1 MGPARRR
8 GAALWSAVLLAAC
21 RGSAAHQAQG
31 WGAAAPSPPSDRH
44 AWLTAALVGGGP
56 ELGAPGSVRERR
68 QSRKAFYEEAAA
80 WPQANLKAI
89 ATGRQQVAQ
98 GPQDIYENTWVMAA
112 GQQHERQPVGFRVW
126 FVLLFAAGLAANLA
140 CWRWMAGPEDKSAS
154 DLAPAGPPDEAAA
167 ERAAAPPPAAGPA
180 AGAPSELG
188 MSILVAGAWMVVSV
202 ALVLFNKWLF
212 TDGGFPY
219 PLTLAALHMASC
231 FVVFSIVSCL
241 PVRFRKCVMP
251 DVDRHISWGTYLHG
265 FLPIAILYGIG
276 VGFGD
281 LGFLFAS
288 VSFNLFIK
296 PANIVWT
303 TAAAF
308 AFNLEV
314 RTSTHVFIVL
324 LVSAGVALAAG
335 SDLDFSLTGLLCQ
348 LTATASEGIRLVLI
362 QHLCQCGS
370 KLDPVTMLYRFS
382 PLTGLLLC
390 GLSFA
395 FEDPLDWGGLASPGL
410 LALNCAIAVVPGDPA
425 AGAAGSPTPPAAPC
439 GEGGGRELAGPRGLR
454 HLWDPWACGACQAG
468 RWCPGDHWED
478 LR

>member
-1 MGPARRR
+1 
-8 GAALWSAVLLAAC
+8 
-21 RGSAAHQAQG
+21 
-31 WGAAAPSPPSDRH
+31 
-44 AWLTAALVGGGP
+44 
-56 ELGAPGSVRERR
+56 
-68 QSRKAFYEEAAA
+68 
-80 WPQANLKAI
+80 
-89 ATGRQQVAQ
+89 
-98 GPQDIYENTWVMAA
+98 
-112 GQQHERQPVGFRVW
+112 
-126 FVLLFAAGLAANLA
+126 
-140 CWRWMAGPEDKSAS
+140 
-154 DLAPAGPPDEAAA
+154 
-167 ERAAAPPPAAGPA
+167 
-180 AGAPSELG
+180 

-410 LALNCAIAVVPGDPA
+410 LALNCAIAVVLNVLIVGTIARTSAMVFVMCTVFKDIATVALSSVAFHAVLAPIEM
-425 AGAAGSPTPPAAPC
+425 AGYAVSLLGICLYKVYKGNLDLFVKAGLFGGFQHLLRSTSP
-439 GEGGGRELAGPRGLR
+439 
-454 HLWDPWACGACQAG
+454 
-468 RWCPGDHWED
+468 
-478 LR
+478 